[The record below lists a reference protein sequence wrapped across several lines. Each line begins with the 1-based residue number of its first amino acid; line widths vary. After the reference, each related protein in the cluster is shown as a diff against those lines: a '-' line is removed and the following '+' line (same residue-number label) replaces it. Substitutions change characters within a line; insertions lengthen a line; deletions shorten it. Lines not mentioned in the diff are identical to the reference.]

1 MNIVGLQLALLL
13 VVLFHP
19 ATLAGE
25 TDRLSYARDIQPILS
40 ANCFPCHG
48 PDATQRQAGLR
59 LDLPQAGQSSTDSGL
74 PAIAPCSPEES
85 ELVARINAQDPTA
98 MMPPVK
104 FNRSLTDV
112 QKSLLARWITQG
124 AAYESHWAYIPP
136 ICLAEPQ
143 VTKLTWPRNAID
155 RFVLARLEREGIVP
169 SPMADRSTLIRRA
182 SLDLTGLPPTR
193 AETEAFLL
201 DNSADAYEKVV
212 DRLLASPHYG
222 ERMAV
227 DWLDAARYADTNG
240 YQVDRDRQQHHYRDW
255 VINAFNRNLPFDQF
269 TIEQLAGDLLPEP
282 TREQLIATGFN
293 RNHMVNEE
301 IGVIPEEFIAEYLAD
316 RVETT
321 ASVWLGQTFNCARC
335 HDHKF
340 DPITQRDFYSLKAF
354 FSIAQEQGLARW
366 DLPISINNSPYL
378 RLSTQVQEASLKEL
392 QEKVALAEARHDKQL
407 AEQEKTSDT
416 APAPTES
423 AEALAKLKAELI
435 ELEASIPTSLIMA
448 EPAESCRTF
457 ILQRGAYDQPGAEVT
472 ANTPTFLPA
481 MPEPL
486 PRNRLGLATWL
497 VSPQNP
503 LTARVTINRL
513 WQSLFGTGLVA
524 SSGDFGSQGALPSH
538 PELLDW
544 LAVEFRETGWDVK
557 RMLKLFVMSATY
569 QQSSSISPAL
579 LVRDP
584 GNELLARAPRL
595 RLQAEFLRDQ
605 ALAASGLLVRRI
617 GGPSVKPYHPSG
629 LYEQVVA
636 VVLVDQTY
644 QPGTGDDLHR
654 RSLYTYWKRS
664 VPHPAMLAFDAPF
677 REGCT
682 VRRSRTNTAMQALNL
697 MNDPTYLEAA
707 KFLAARMIQ
716 EGGAD
721 AGDRIAHG
729 FWLVLARSPRA
740 EEKTLLIQAL
750 DRFRSEFAATPAS
763 SKELLGIGARLPDTL
778 AEESDLAAYTLMA
791 SMILCCDEAV
801 MKN

>member
-1 MNIVGLQLALLL
+1 MNYVGLQLALVL
-13 VVLFHP
+13 VVLLHA
-19 ATLAGE
+19 ATLARE
-25 TDRLSYARDIQPILS
+25 TDRLSYTRDIQPILS

-48 PDATQRQAGLR
+48 PDASQRQAGLR
-59 LDLPQAGQSSTDSGL
+59 LDLPPAKQPSTDSGF
-74 PAIAPCSPEES
+74 PAIVLGSPEES
-85 ELVARINAQDPTA
+85 ELVARINAHDPSAT
-98 MMPPVK
+98 MPPLK
-104 FNRSLTDV
+104 FNKTLTDP
-112 QKSLLARWITQG
+112 QKLLLARWIAQG
-124 AAYESHWAYIPP
+124 APYENHWAYIPP
-136 ICLAEPQ
+136 IHVAEPK
-143 VTKLTWPRNAID
+143 VANSNWPRNAID
-155 RFVLARLEREGIVP
+155 RFVLARLERAGLNP
-169 SPMADRSTLIRRA
+169 SPMADRSTLIRRL
-182 SLDLTGLPPTR
+182 SLDLIGLPPTR
-193 AETEAFLL
+193 SETETFLL
-201 DNSADAYEKVV
+201 DNSANAYEKVV

-222 ERMAV
+222 ERMAA

-240 YQVDRDRQQHHYRDW
+240 YQVDRDRQQHFYRDW

-269 TIEQLAGDLLPEP
+269 TIEQLAGDLLPAP

-354 FSIAQEQGLARW
+354 FSIAEEQGLARW
-366 DLPISINNSPYL
+366 DLPISINNRPYL
-378 RLSTQVQEASLKEL
+378 RLSTPEQEASLKEL
-392 QEKVALAEARHDKQL
+392 EARVAEAQARHDQQL
-407 AEQEKTSDT
+407 AEQQKTS
-416 APAPTES
+416 APASTES
-423 AEALAKLKAELI
+423 VEALAKLRAQLT

-448 EPAESCRTF
+448 EPAEPCRTF
-457 ILQRGAYDQPGAEVT
+457 ILLRGAYDQPGAEVT
-472 ANTPTFLPA
+472 ANTPSFLPA
-481 MPEPL
+481 LPEQL

-503 LTARVTINRL
+503 LTARVTVNRL
-513 WQSLFGTGLVA
+513 WQSIFGTGLVV

-557 RMLKLFVMSATY
+557 RMLKLCVMSATY
-569 QQSSSISPAL
+569 QQTSSISPTL

-584 GNELLARAPRL
+584 SNELLARAPRV

-605 ALAASGLLVRRI
+605 ALAASGLLARKI
-617 GGPSVKPYHPSG
+617 GGPSVKPYHPPG
-629 LYEQVVA
+629 LYEQV
-636 VVLVDQTY
+636 D

-664 VPHPAMLAFDAPF
+664 VPHPAMLAFDAPL

-682 VRRSRTNTAMQALNL
+682 VRRSRTNTAIQALNL

-716 EGGAD
+716 EGGAN

-729 FWLVLARSPRA
+729 FWLVLARPPRA
-740 EEKTLLIQAL
+740 EEGTLLLQAL
-750 DRFRSEFAATPAS
+750 EKFRSDYAAVPAN
-763 SKELLGIGARLPDTL
+763 SKELLEIGVPLPDRL
-778 AEESDLAAYTLMA
+778 AEDSDLAAYTLIA
-791 SMILCCDEAV
+791 SLILCRDEAV